1 MAEKM
6 HFNMQFCVTAQNVRI
21 TFLFRFANGEL
32 GFEIDWIG
40 RTNKTEQK
48 KMSVLLAAQLLRC
61 SVRLLLD
68 RDKTY

>member
-48 KMSVLLAAQLLRC
+48 KNVRSPCCAAFTLFG
-61 SVRLLLD
+61 SIVA
-68 RDKTY
+68 